1 MTLVPAV
8 LRHLHWSFPQFFCIL
23 LSLRKLLF
31 FFTVH
36 PRLYFSDL
44 KLRTL
49 FCPFIFSFYLVLK
62 DDRTFRFPF
71 YPHDLRHGWS
81 SSELTFIFLLFFF
94 GFVTSRGVCS
104 VNAVGGE
111 ESSTWPKRAP
121 LPGERVKVLVLHPHT
136 IETDWKKKSSVKH
149 IHSRRQPL
157 PVLLPLLSFPKVT
170 NVHSSGTSLRECR
183 SSE

>member
-49 FCPFIFSFYLVLK
+49 LCPFIFSFYLVLK

-81 SSELTFIFLLFFF
+81 SSELTFIFLLFFSVCD
-94 GFVTSRGVCS
+94 VTWSVLSKRCRRGREFNMAKASTAARRTGESAS
-104 VNAVGGE
+104 VTPAHNRNGLKE
-111 ESSTWPKRAP
+111 KEQRKTYSFSPPTS
-121 LPGERVKVLVLHPHT
+121 PGIAAL
-136 IETDWKKKSSVKH
+136 IIISKSDKC
-149 IHSRRQPL
+149 
-157 PVLLPLLSFPKVT
+157 T
-170 NVHSSGTSLRECR
+170 
-183 SSE
+183 